1 MNLKEKRIKKG
12 MTQQEVADSVG
23 IAKSTYCLIEQG
35 KRSTRVKT
43 AKRIA
48 KVLKF
53 KWTEIYEEDDGE
65 KA

>member
-1 MNLKEKRIKKG
+1 MILKEKRIRKG
-12 MTQQEVADSVG
+12 MTQQEVADAVG
-23 IAKSTYCLIEQG
+23 IAKSTYCLIERG

-65 KA
+65 QA

>member
-1 MNLKEKRIKKG
+1 MNLKKKRKQAG
-12 MTQQEVADSVG
+12 MTQQAVADAVG
-23 IAKSTYCLIEQG
+23 IAKATYCNIEQG

-53 KWTEIYEEDDGE
+53 KWTELYEEADGQD
-65 KA
+65 